1 MILVTGASGN
11 AGGAVVSELL
21 DRGIPFRGMYRSYE
35 DAGKAPPG
43 VDTVVADFAS
53 KENLKPVLAGI
64 DSVYLVCSPIPG
76 LVELEGNMIDACRQS
91 AVKYLVLQSA
101 LGAADYPKSFPA
113 WHRKVEDE
121 LRTSELG
128 FTILRPNSF
137 MQNIV
142 WFFAPSIREQGA
154 FYLAMGDART
164 SFLDLRD
171 IAAVVAGVAA
181 SPGEHMGKTYEL
193 NGPEALTH
201 ADLAQRM
208 SRICGRPVKYV
219 DIPEAAQRKI
229 MLDMGMP
236 EWRVDALLDLQRYYT
251 NGQGGEVTGVLP
263 QLLGRPAA
271 KIDTFLEEVKNTF
284 CSS

>member
-1 MILVTGASGN
+1 LILVTGASGN
-11 AGGAVVSELL
+11 AGGAVLSELL
-21 DRGIPFRGMYRSYE
+21 SRGIPFRGMYRSHE

-43 VDTVVADFAS
+43 VAPVIADFAS
-53 KENLKPVLAGI
+53 PESLKRVLSGI
-64 DSVYLVCSPIPG
+64 DMVYLVCAPVPD
-76 LVELEGNMIDACRQS
+76 LVELESNMIDVCRQS
-91 AVKYLVLQSA
+91 DVKHLILNSA

-113 WHRKVEDE
+113 WHRKVEDK

-181 SPGEHMGKTYEL
+181 SPGEHLGKTYEL

-201 ADLAQRM
+201 AELAQWM
-208 SRICGRPVKYV
+208 SRICGRPVKFV
-219 DIPEAAQRKI
+219 DIPEAVQRKT

-251 NGQGGEVTGVLP
+251 NGQGGEVTETLP
-263 QLLGRPAA
+263 QLLGRPAT
-271 KIDTFLEEVKNTF
+271 KIDTFLEEFKNSF
-284 CSS
+284 RSS